1 MHIKALTNTRKME
14 EKPKIFK
21 LSRQLRK
28 HHLVG
33 VKLYSSYIQSD
44 DMKPKRK
51 HKCTVLVCKLC
62 DASLETWQL
71 DLLVAAFYIPLQ
83 SSRLFAEERKLQ
95 I

>member
-1 MHIKALTNTRKME
+1 
-14 EKPKIFK
+14 
-21 LSRQLRK
+21 
-28 HHLVG
+28 
-33 VKLYSSYIQSD
+33 
-44 DMKPKRK
+44 MKPKRK

-95 I
+95 IWYIWNILKLGGSSSNWSADFQFSNVSSTF